1 MAARGVVV
9 APLSNSASTP
19 QNGRTVDHAPIACSL
34 VNAHDPRRGWMMTGA
49 CSDCGGTQLSLACGF
64 DGAPRLSSVAPMV
77 KNNREQGLGS
87 YGLEVE
93 PHI

>member
-1 MAARGVVV
+1 VRAATV
-9 APLSNSASTP
+9 AALSS
-19 QNGRTVDHAPIACSL
+19 H
-34 VNAHDPRRGWMMTGA
+34 
-49 CSDCGGTQLSLACGF
+49 SLADLTEHLGS
-64 DGAPRLSSVAPMV
+64 SSVAPMV